1 VTDPRTLF
9 FSFVASCIALSVSAA
24 GDDWPQFRGPGGR
37 GIAERQQLPDVWSVE
52 SGDNVAWR
60 GRNSLFAV
68 SRPDP

>member
-9 FSFVASCIALSVSAA
+9 FTFAASFIALSLSAA

-37 GIAERQQLPDVWSVE
+37 GFTLIF
-52 SGDNVAWR
+52 R